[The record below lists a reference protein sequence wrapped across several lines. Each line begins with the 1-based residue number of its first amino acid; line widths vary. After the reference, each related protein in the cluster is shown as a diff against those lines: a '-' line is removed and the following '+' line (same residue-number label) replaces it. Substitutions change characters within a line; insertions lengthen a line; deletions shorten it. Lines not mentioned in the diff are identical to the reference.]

1 MAEAT
6 QRVRVSF
13 RKQVSDGNYGTE
25 AAEASI
31 ELEVKDVGEAED
43 VEDMLKVLEDLL
55 KEMRQRVHAELLRSP
70 SPAVRRAVEPRPALA
85 GVATE
90 PDLDDPDLPF

>member
-1 MAEAT
+1 MAEAM

-31 ELEVKDVGEAED
+31 ELDVDETED
-43 VEDMLKVLEDLL
+43 DTILEILL
-55 KEMRQRVHAELLRSP
+55 KQVRQRVHAELGRSP
-70 SPAVRRAVEPRPALA
+70 SSAVRRAVEDKPNQQLVQA
-85 GVATE
+85 GVAE
-90 PDLDDPDLPF
+90 DMPF